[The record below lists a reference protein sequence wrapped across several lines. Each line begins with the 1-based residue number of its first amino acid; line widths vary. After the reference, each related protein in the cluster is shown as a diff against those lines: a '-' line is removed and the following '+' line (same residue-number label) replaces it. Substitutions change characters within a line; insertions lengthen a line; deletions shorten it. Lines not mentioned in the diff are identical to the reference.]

1 MTTPVE
7 RLQGEKMAQIFTVT
21 EITQAVAHTLQGE
34 FPFVWVRGQVTNV
47 ARPGSGHVYF
57 SLKDHGASLA
67 VVWFKAHQ
75 QTMQSSRGE
84 RIDPLTGEVLS
95 GRGLVLEDG
104 MDVLVAG
111 RIQVYAPRG
120 TYQLVAELVQEQ
132 GVGDLHLAFEALKR
146 KLAGLGYFDP
156 NRKRSLPGHV
166 RRVAVVTSPQGAAI
180 RDFVKIAR
188 SRGLNGQIRVY
199 PALVQGDKAPES
211 IVQAMNQAIADEW
224 ADILVLIRG
233 GGSIE
238 DLWAFNDE
246 SVATAIF
253 SCPLPV
259 VCGVGHEVDTT
270 IADLVADV
278 RGATP
283 THAAQLIWPERETM
297 IQRVDELAMRLAR
310 AMNQLLAG
318 FEARLGHQ
326 EKGLDWLSPE
336 TRINR
341 IMDQL
346 DHAILGLEQAGTQ
359 WMARKRDLLA
369 REGTRLCSALGPGFW
384 RMYEHSLLTLGDRL
398 AHQALGFVESKLAQ
412 TRVVQT
418 RLQGLDPHAPLQ
430 RGYCLVRKENGSF
443 VRDQDEVFPDE
454 LVEILPARGRIVAR
468 VVDRQPAKKG

>member
-1 MTTPVE
+1 MV
-7 RLQGEKMAQIFTVT
+7 QIFTVT
-21 EITQAVAHTLQGE
+21 GITEAVAHTLQAE
-34 FPFVWVRGQVTNV
+34 FPFVWVRGQVTNL
-47 ARPGSGHVYF
+47 ARPGSGHIYF
-57 SLKDHGASLA
+57 SLKDHNASLA
-67 VVWFKAHQ
+67 VVWFKSNQ
-75 QTMQSSRGE
+75 QGTMPSSGE
-84 RIDPLTGEVLS
+84 RVDPLTGEVLS
-95 GRGLVLEDG
+95 GRGLVLQEG
-104 MDVLVAG
+104 MDILVAG

-132 GVGDLHLAFEALKR
+132 GVGDLHLAFEALKQ
-146 KLAGLGYFDP
+146 KLAGQGYFDP
-156 NRKRSLPGHV
+156 GRKQTLPKHV
-166 RRVAVVTSPQGAAI
+166 RRVAVVTAPGGAAI

-188 SRGLNGQIRVY
+188 SRGLGGQIRVY
-199 PALVQGDKAPES
+199 PSLVQGDKAPES
-211 IVQAMNQAIADEW
+211 IIHAMDRVVADDW

-253 SCPLPV
+253 SSPLPV

-278 RGATP
+278 RAATP
-283 THAAQLIWPERETM
+283 THAAQIIWPERETM
-297 IQRVDELAMRLAR
+297 MQGLDELSIRLSR
-310 AMNQLLAG
+310 AMNQLISG

-341 IMDQL
+341 IMDQVN
-346 DHAILGLEQAGTQ
+346 HAILGLKQAGTQ
-359 WMARKRDLLA
+359 WMARKSDLLI
-369 REGTRLCSALGPGFW
+369 REATRLCTALGPGFW
-384 RMYEHSLLTLGDRL
+384 RMHEHSLLTQGDRL
-398 AHQALGFVESKLAQ
+398 ALHGQGFVEAKMAQ

-430 RGYCLVRKENGSF
+430 RGYCLVRKEDGSF
-443 VRDQDEVFPDE
+443 VRDQGEVAPDE

-468 VVDRQPAKKG
+468 VVDHQPAKKG